1 MNTIYKVNTTEGPLY
16 MTAVDYAKYKAY
28 TRILTNYERELVN
41 RYGQQFNLLI
51 RPSEY
56 NKAIWLHNRV
66 NNLVNEIRS
75 KQLSIRSMLKS
86 NF

>member
-1 MNTIYKVNTTEGPLY
+1 MGKIYKITTSEGPLY
-16 MTAVDYAKYKAY
+16 MTAGDYAKYKAY
-28 TRILTNYERELVN
+28 TKILTDYERGLVK

-75 KQLSIRSMLKS
+75 KQPFIRSMLKQ
-86 NF
+86 NI

>member
-1 MNTIYKVNTTEGPLY
+1 MTIYKLNTSEGPLY
-16 MTAVDYAKYKAY
+16 MTSGDYAKYKAY
-28 TRILTNYERELVN
+28 TKILTNYERGLVK

-51 RPSEY
+51 HPSEY

-75 KQLSIRSMLKS
+75 KQPSILSILKS